1 MYGIAKVD
9 DSRDS
14 AALVEQHVVEVQIAV
29 DDLAAEARPSR
40 RGALLVAVED
50 GLDEAAPVAIVER
63 VEVRPELGRL
73 RQVPEQL
80 ATRRWMEEAA
90 QGEVQPRVRLAVG
103 PSLRMGEIRAA
114 GAAAAA
120 AVKPLEQPHEVGAVP
135 ALDGRAVGRP
145 AR

>member
-14 AALVEQHVVEVQIAV
+14 AALVEQRVVEVQIAV

-40 RGALLVAVED
+40 RHALLVAVED
-50 GLDEAAPVAIVER
+50 GLDEAAPVAIVDR

-80 ATRRWMEEAA
+80 ATRRGMEEAA
-90 QGEVQPRVRLAVG
+90 QREIQSRVGGAVG
-103 PSLRMGEIRAA
+103 AYRRIGEIRGAC
-114 GAAAAA
+114 AAAAA
-120 AVKPLEQPHEVGAVP
+120 AGKPLEQ
-135 ALDGRAVGRP
+135 
-145 AR
+145 